1 MSQKIDNEYRMRI
14 GETIIGIE
22 CPSEEYASELEEYFG
37 VKSTVA
43 DPHVSLKLEI
53 IAHEDIPEI
62 PNSLFAS
69 KKVTGESFS
78 IAGDLI
84 SGNFDSE
91 SGAWDVRVKNI
102 LTKYPTTRVFEQ
114 FLYQAYYSA
123 RKKCDYDGYLIH
135 SSGVVRKGKG
145 FLFVGAMETG
155 KTTIANFSLNNTVL
169 NDEICLV
176 SFNDENVS
184 VHDTPFNGFFKGK
197 SAGDVPL
204 SVVFLLTHGNTHQ
217 IHEISRAIAVKTILT
232 QIVPPVG
239 LEEELTNKTRVSM
252 MELADRLSATVP
264 VRVLEFS
271 PDPGFWKVI
280 DREFISTQEGS
291 NG

>member
-1 MSQKIDNEYRMRI
+1 MSQKKDNEYRMRI
-14 GETIIGIE
+14 GETVIGIE
-22 CPSEEYASELEEYFG
+22 CPSAEYASELEEYFG

-43 DPHVSLKLEI
+43 DPHVSLRLEI

-62 PNSLFAS
+62 PNSLYAG
-69 KKVTGESFS
+69 KKVTSEGFS
-78 IAGDLI
+78 IADDLV
-84 SGNFDSE
+84 SGYFNSE
-91 SGAWDVRVKNI
+91 SGVWDVRVKNI

-123 RKKCDYDGYLIH
+123 RKKCGYDGFLIH

-155 KTTIANFSLNNTVL
+155 KTTIANFSLNNIVL

-176 SFNDENVS
+176 SFNDENVF
-184 VHDTPFNGFFKGK
+184 VHDTPFNGYFKGK

-204 SVVFLLTHGNTHQ
+204 TAVFLLTHGNHQ
-217 IHEISRAIAVKTILT
+217 IHEVNRAIAVKTILT

-239 LEEELTNKTRVSM
+239 IEEELTNETRVSM

-264 VRVLEFS
+264 VRTLEFS

-280 DREFISTQEGS
+280 DKEFISTQEGS